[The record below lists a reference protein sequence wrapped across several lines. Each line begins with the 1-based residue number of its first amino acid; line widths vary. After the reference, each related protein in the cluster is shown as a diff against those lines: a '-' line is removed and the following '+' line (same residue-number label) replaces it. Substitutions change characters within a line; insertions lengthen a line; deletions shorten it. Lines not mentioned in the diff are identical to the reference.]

1 LKLYRITRR
10 IHVTTPLDGEGSRLF
25 GGRWSSVGLAVA
37 YASATLSLAAL
48 EYLVH
53 VDPDILPR
61 DLVAVHASAD
71 GCSVESL
78 DLATLPANWR
88 EYPAPAAL
96 PHFGDEWVRS
106 GRSLLLTVPSVIIPE
121 ERNVLI
127 NPRHEEASLLKVSST
142 APFSFDRRLFTRRS
156 V

>member
-1 LKLYRITRR
+1 MKLYRITRR

-25 GGRWSSVGLAVA
+25 GGRWTSVGVAVA

-53 VDPDILPR
+53 VDPDILPG
-61 DLVAVHASAD
+61 DLVAVHVTAE
-71 GCSVESL
+71 GCTVESF
-78 DLATLPANWR
+78 DLERLPANWR

-96 PHFGDEWVRS
+96 ARIGDEWVRS
-106 GRSLLLTVPSVIIPE
+106 GRSVLLTVPSAIIPE

-127 NPRHEEASLLKVSST
+127 NPRHEEAPMLKVSST
-142 APFSFDRRLFTRRS
+142 APFALDRRLFTRRS